1 MNDQDTWAVL
11 GNYGGQ
17 CGWEVLTFEATRED
31 AVDML
36 RCYNENE
43 PQYPHRIRPAGEVT
57 E

>member
-1 MNDQDTWAVL
+1 MNGQDTWAVL